1 MLNIDKDN
9 NITLTRGDTGIFNIT
24 LTEENGEEYTPQ
36 DGSSMRFALAR
47 RYGSTRGEC
56 LIVKDIPT
64 DTMVLE
70 LEPSDTDELPFGDY
84 LYDIEF
90 TDQFG
95 RVSTVIMAKFKV
107 AKEVY

>member
-1 MLNIDKDN
+1 MLNIDRDN
-9 NITLTRGDTGIFNIT
+9 NIILTRGDTGVFHVS
-24 LTEENGEEYTPQ
+24 LTEENGDEYIPQ
-36 DGSSMRFALAR
+36 SGSSMRFALAKK
-47 RYGSTRGEC
+47 YGSTRGEC
-56 LIVKDIPT
+56 LILKDIPI
-64 DTMVLE
+64 DTMTLE
-70 LEPSDTDELPFGDY
+70 IQPSDTDDLQFGDY